1 MKTVEIIVKKS
12 LEQPPLNTPSKYFKL
27 YLPNDIVIREN
38 EQGQINLNF
47 QIKVPGNIIH
57 QIISTTLLQKQPV
70 EICSEFLATNSKY
83 KEVILKLINKTSC
96 FIFKFPK
103 NTEIA
108 TLYFFTEPDE
118 KIDTVYKLEKKQ
130 KQTNL
135 YKTWLDIHVYFKQM
149 KNTRNIK

>member
-1 MKTVEIIVKKS
+1 MKTVKITVKKS
-12 LEQPPLNTPSKYFKL
+12 LERPPLNTSGKYFRL

-38 EQGQINLNF
+38 ELRQINLNF

-118 KIDTVYKLEKKQ
+118 KIDTVYKLEKK
-130 KQTNL
+130 KS
-135 YKTWLDIHVYFKQM
+135 
-149 KNTRNIK
+149 